1 MFVTLPNNSDAIIN
15 FKVKLL
21 HTGLPKKCY
30 LLTTSVHACLPTYHV
45 WLLEGFWNHRQSY
58 KCLSHVNKNRLALP
72 LFKSQRHQKQWLS
85 FYDLKK
91 VSNISFIKIHSIK
104 YPETIYFL
112 DQQLLGSKSFPQTK
126 DFSSKCDG
134 IYSFLRL
141 LSHFRSSRPE
151 LFFKKGVHTYAAS
164 SIFYC
169 FFTANALKSFAK
181 FNRKHRLTVFIL
193 GKG

>member
-1 MFVTLPNNSDAIIN
+1 MFVTLPNNSDAIIT

-104 YPETIYFL
+104 YPETI
-112 DQQLLGSKSFPQTK
+112 
-126 DFSSKCDG
+126 
-134 IYSFLRL
+134 SFLTNNSYEVNRFLKQKISPVNVTESTASCGFCHISEAVARNCFLKKVFIHML
-141 LSHFRSSRPE
+141 LPQYS
-151 LFFKKGVHTYAAS
+151 TAS
-164 SIFYC
+164 SP
-169 FFTANALKSFAK
+169 
-181 FNRKHRLTVFIL
+181 
-193 GKG
+193 

>member
-1 MFVTLPNNSDAIIN
+1 MGLQKQGKKDKNSSRDLELAKKMLPTDNIS
-15 FKVKLL
+15 
-21 HTGLPKKCY
+21 
-30 LLTTSVHACLPTYHV
+30 ACLSSNVPCL
-45 WLLEGFWNHRQSY
+45 LLESFWNHRQSY
-58 KCLSHVNKNRLALP
+58 KCLSHVNKNKLVLP

-85 FYDLKK
+85 YYDLKK
-91 VSNISFIKIHSIK
+91 VSNISFIKIHSIE

-141 LSHFRSSRPE
+141 WSHFRSSRPE
-151 LFFKKGVHTYAAS
+151 LFFKKGVHRYTAS